1 MGQFYTEM
9 MDYHFVDGHRLF
21 SERIGKILEIICQIL
36 FEEMFI

>member
-9 MDYHFVDGHRLF
+9 MDYHFVDGLF